1 MRSVFPTIIRGNVLL
16 IVILYEINK
25 ICIRKKKKMKIKKKK
40 NIAILMYLQNNKNYL
55 LIMLDGSRRPL
66 RLISP
71 FIIFTLIWSGCNI
84 YVT

>member
-66 RLISP
+66 RLISGP
-71 FIIFTLIWSGCNI
+71 FIILTLI
-84 YVT
+84 